1 MSPVLF
7 ATAHLSTMKP
17 IDFRNATYADLQE
30 RLTGLRQAV
39 FNAWLRYGPCSTEH
53 LAEVSGISVLTLR
66 PRTTE
71 LVQLGFVRL
80 ADRQPEKGTGTYR
93 AATSDEVLGNL
104 RARRQDAAT
113 GQLALL

>member
-1 MSPVLF
+1 
-7 ATAHLSTMKP
+7 MKP

-39 FNAWLRYGPCSTEH
+39 FDAWLRYGPCSTEH
-53 LAEVSGISVLTLR
+53 LAEVSGISILTLR

-93 AATSDEVLGNL
+93 AANSDEVLAHL
-104 RARRQDAAT
+104 RTAKQDAVT
-113 GQLALL
+113 GQMTLC